1 MLLRAEWRRRIRR
14 FSQRRKNDLIYVLA
28 LLGLWLFRRIPLAL
42 SIRVGSFLGWVAY
55 CVLRTERARAL
66 EHLCIAFPQ
75 EKSQRERR
83 RIARRSFQNLGRN
96 AAEVVNY
103 YRIKGDLDRYITVVG
118 EEHLDR
124 ALAQGM
130 GVLWITAH
138 LGNWELLACYWAQ
151 RGYRLN
157 VVARGLY
164 DERLNRLLLRFRKEA
179 GVAVILRDSPT
190 AGRGIL
196 KALKRKEC
204 LAMLIDQDT
213 KVKGVMVDFFGRK
226 ANTPAGPALL
236 ACRKPIPV
244 IAGFIHRVTDRS
256 HEIVIC
262 PPVEIVRTGNEVQ
275 DVEVNTE
282 RFNKILENYIRRY
295 PEQWVWMHRRWRRQ
309 MPYQGVSARQPAD
322 AVSI

>member
-96 AAEVVNY
+96 A
-103 YRIKGDLDRYITVVG
+103 
-118 EEHLDR
+118 
-124 ALAQGM
+124 
-130 GVLWITAH
+130 
-138 LGNWELLACYWAQ
+138 
-151 RGYRLN
+151 
-157 VVARGLY
+157 
-164 DERLNRLLLRFRKEA
+164 
-179 GVAVILRDSPT
+179 